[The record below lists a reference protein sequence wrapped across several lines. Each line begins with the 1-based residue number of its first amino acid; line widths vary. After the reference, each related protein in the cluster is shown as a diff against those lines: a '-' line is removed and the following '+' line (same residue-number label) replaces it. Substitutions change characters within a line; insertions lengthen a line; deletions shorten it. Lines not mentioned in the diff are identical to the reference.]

1 MCFYF
6 FSFQWIH
13 QILPSVPLKEL
24 QLQNQIIFG
33 FKFVHQIVSLPLTNV
48 NIFTSNSHPF
58 IIVDNIIFVLV
69 MASVSVLTE
78 LVQLLV
84 AAL

>member
-13 QILPSVPLKEL
+13 QISPSVPLKEL

-48 NIFTSNSHPF
+48 HIFTSNSHPS
-58 IIVDNIIFVLV
+58 IIVDNVTHFILQADFYFFL
-69 MASVSVLTE
+69 
-78 LVQLLV
+78 
-84 AAL
+84 